1 LYVLYRLII
10 GLIFYCLLPLLLL
23 FVLIT
28 GRHRQG
34 LGERFGL
41 YPALP
46 GEKRGKRI
54 WLHAAS
60 VGEVQAARVLIAE
73 LRALR
78 PDTGFVVTTMTL
90 HGRNVAARQLGP
102 DIPCLLAPLD
112 VPGIVERA
120 VTRIGPDAYVC
131 LETELWPL
139 LLRTTAARGIP
150 TVHLNGRLSA
160 GAAAGYRR
168 WRWLFRRVLANF
180 AAMAV
185 ISEVDRDRYL
195 ALGAIASRLQ
205 VLGNVKYDLQLP
217 EQPGRVRQE
226 LRRVLGIEAGTRV
239 LVAGST
245 HGGEVELLL
254 PLLQHLA
261 DDGGWLVVVA
271 PRHLERLAAL
281 EALFDRHGIEFDR
294 FTVLRGGSTRR
305 HPVVVL
311 DSLGE
316 LFAMYAVATYV
327 FCGGSLVPRHGHNL
341 MEAAIWDKAVFY
353 GPSMDDFRDAVRLLE
368 AAGGGFRVG
377 SAAELTDRIL
387 DFEQD
392 PEAYRIAC
400 RNAGVAARAQLGAAR
415 RQARL
420 VVDCLGG

>member
-1 LYVLYRLII
+1 MYVLYRLII
-10 GLIFYCLLPLLLL
+10 GLIFYSLLPLLLL

-28 GRHRQG
+28 GRQRQG
-34 LGERFGL
+34 LGERFGF

-46 GEKRGKRI
+46 GEKLGPRI

-73 LRALR
+73 LRSLLPEA
-78 PDTGFVVTTMTL
+78 GFVVTTMTL
-90 HGRNVAARQLGP
+90 HGRNVAARQLAPG
-102 DIPCLLAPLD
+102 IPCLLAPLD

-120 VTRIGPDAYVC
+120 VTRIDPDVYIC

-139 LLRTTAARGIP
+139 LLRTAASRGI
-150 TVHLNGRLSA
+150 TVVQLNGRLSA
-160 GAAAGYRR
+160 RAAVGYRR

-185 ISEVDRDRYL
+185 ISEVDRERYL
-195 ALGAIASRLQ
+195 ALGVIASRLQ

-217 EQPGRVRQE
+217 EQPQRVGEE
-226 LRRVLGIEAGTRV
+226 LRRVLGIDAATRV

-245 HGGEVELLL
+245 HGGEEELLL
-254 PLLQHLA
+254 PLLHRLA
-261 DDGGWLVVVA
+261 AGGWLVVVA

-281 EALFDRHGIEFDR
+281 KTLFGQQGIGFDC
-294 FTVLRGGSTRR
+294 FSDLRGGRSRR

-311 DSLGE
+311 DTLGE
-316 LFAMYAVATYV
+316 LFALYAIATYV

-353 GPSMDDFRDAVRLLE
+353 GPSMDDFGDAVRILE
-368 AAGGGFRVG
+368 AAGGGFRVD
-377 SAAELTDRIL
+377 SVAALSDRIL
-387 DFEQD
+387 QFEHD

-400 RNAGVAARAQLGAAR
+400 RNAGEAARAQLGAAR

-420 VVDCLGG
+420 VVDSLGD

>member
-205 VLGNVKYDLQLP
+205 VLGNFKYDLQLP
-217 EQPGRVRQE
+217 
-226 LRRVLGIEAGTRV
+226 
-239 LVAGST
+239 
-245 HGGEVELLL
+245 
-254 PLLQHLA
+254 
-261 DDGGWLVVVA
+261 
-271 PRHLERLAAL
+271 
-281 EALFDRHGIEFDR
+281 
-294 FTVLRGGSTRR
+294 
-305 HPVVVL
+305 
-311 DSLGE
+311 
-316 LFAMYAVATYV
+316 
-327 FCGGSLVPRHGHNL
+327 
-341 MEAAIWDKAVFY
+341 
-353 GPSMDDFRDAVRLLE
+353 
-368 AAGGGFRVG
+368 
-377 SAAELTDRIL
+377 
-387 DFEQD
+387 
-392 PEAYRIAC
+392 
-400 RNAGVAARAQLGAAR
+400 
-415 RQARL
+415 
-420 VVDCLGG
+420 